1 MRKVRKKFKRSSRK
15 NKKREASEVMVAE
28 EVVVVVVMGN
38 HEVVTVTVSKEVG
51 EVAEID
57 PKPRLYTLRSP
68 SSRVKTSKCTQRQ
81 ADSRLKSKS
90 RDKVILKLTRT
101 ITLCCDRM
109 RVFIEY

>member
-81 ADSRLKSKS
+81 ADPKQKSKS
-90 RDKVILKLTRT
+90 RSKVTLKLLRT
-101 ITLCCDRM
+101 TTLSC
-109 RVFIEY
+109 E